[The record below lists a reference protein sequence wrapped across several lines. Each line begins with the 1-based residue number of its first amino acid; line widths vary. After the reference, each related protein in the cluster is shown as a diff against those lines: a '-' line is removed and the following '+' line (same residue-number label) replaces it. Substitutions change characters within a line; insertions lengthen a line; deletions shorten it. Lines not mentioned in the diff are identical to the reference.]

1 MEGSATVA
9 QVLRGKSGQVRSI
22 APEATVFEALAV
34 MAEYDIGA
42 LPVVRHGRLVGIVS
56 ERDYSRKVILKGRA
70 SRDTRVEE
78 VMTPDPVTVDP
89 KRTVNDCMQMMTDLR
104 VRHLPVLDDGQMVG
118 IVSIGDVVKS
128 TIDEQAFLIEQLQ
141 GYIQGTR

>member
-34 MAEYDIGA
+34 MAEFDIGA

-78 VMTPDPVTVDP
+78 VMTPDPITVDP